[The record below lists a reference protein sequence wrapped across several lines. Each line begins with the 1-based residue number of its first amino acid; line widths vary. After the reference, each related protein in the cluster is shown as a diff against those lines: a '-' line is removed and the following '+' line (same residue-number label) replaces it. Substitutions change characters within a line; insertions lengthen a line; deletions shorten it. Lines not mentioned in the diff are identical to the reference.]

1 MNQQRFRTTLAL
13 FIFAL
18 CALSV
23 QAQSG
28 RRQPKSAPAAPVP
41 TPTPQPTPTPKKDE
55 KDAEL
60 AFLVGTDRNTA
71 PMSIPLAF
79 HSAAQRGCADRL
91 RTRSAAEV
99 DVAQRDMGR
108 GEAIEKAKASANTYV
123 VLLTLQYD
131 AMARS
136 YDDIQLDFVVF
147 APKTAKVVITGRSYI
162 NSTRTGPVVVGP
174 TSRLPQGVFRE
185 AWLRQ
190 AGEDAADRILKKLHL
205 GGPPPK

>member
-1 MNQQRFRTTLAL
+1 MKYRRFLAL

-28 RRQPKSAPAAPVP
+28 RRQVKPPPAAPVP
-41 TPTPQPTPTPKKDE
+41 TPTPEPTPTPKKDDKE
-55 KDAEL
+55 SEL
-60 AFLVGTDRNTA
+60 VFLVATDRNNA

-79 HSAAQRGCADRL
+79 HSAAQQGCADRL
-91 RTRSAAEV
+91 RSRSSAEV
-99 DVAQRDMGR
+99 DIAQRDMGR
-108 GEAIEKAKASANTYV
+108 GEAIEKAKASSNTYV

-131 AMARS
+131 VMARS

-147 APKTAKVVITGRSYI
+147 APKTSKVVITGRSYI
-162 NSTRTGPVVVGP
+162 NSSRTGPVVVGP

-185 AWLRQ
+185 SWLRH

-205 GGPPPK
+205 GTPPPK